1 MIKMN
6 NVSLNDVE
14 EVEKRLGVSLTKEQR
29 QHILEQYNRVV
40 MDRAQSWD
48 VILQD
53 LILDLKPI
61 INTNWDDEPD
71 LMS

>member
-6 NVSLNDVE
+6 NVSIDDVE
-14 EVEKRLGVSLTKEQR
+14 EVEKRLNVSLSKEQR

-40 MDRAQSWD
+40 MDKAQSWD
-48 VILQD
+48 VILED
-53 LILDLKPI
+53 LILNVKSI

>member
-1 MIKMN
+1 MN

-14 EVEKRLGVSLTKEQR
+14 EVEKRLGVSLTREQR

-40 MDRAQSWD
+40 MDKAQSWD

>member
-1 MIKMN
+1 MN
-6 NVSLNDVE
+6 NVSIDDVE
-14 EVEKRLGVSLTKEQR
+14 EVEKRLNVSLSKEQR

-40 MDRAQSWD
+40 MDKAQSWD
-48 VILQD
+48 VILED
-53 LILDLKPI
+53 LILNVKSI

>member
-1 MIKMN
+1 MN

-14 EVEKRLGVSLTKEQR
+14 EVEKGLGVSLTKEQR
-29 QHILEQYNRVV
+29 QYILEQYNRIV
-40 MDRAQSWD
+40 MDKAQGWD

-53 LILDLKPI
+53 LIVQLKPI
-61 INTNWDDEPD
+61 INTNWEDEPD

>member
-1 MIKMN
+1 MN

-14 EVEKRLGVSLTKEQR
+14 EVEKRLGVSLSKEQR

-48 VILQD
+48 VILED
-53 LILDLKPI
+53 LILNVKPI